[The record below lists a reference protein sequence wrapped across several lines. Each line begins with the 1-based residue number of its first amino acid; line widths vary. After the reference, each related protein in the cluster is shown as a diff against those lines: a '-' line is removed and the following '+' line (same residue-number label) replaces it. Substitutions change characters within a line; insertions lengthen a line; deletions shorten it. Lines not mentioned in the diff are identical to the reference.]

1 MGKIYRFHA
10 EGGNGEDWFESS
22 EMHSNSI
29 DQIDDPGRAKKEIT
43 SIPTPFA
50 RIDLVNKA
58 FDIACKQGL
67 NGDTI
72 YHKMVADALDLGE
85 ILFNADRYL
94 DRLSVVNWNK
104 NENLQSLENGNE
116 GQKLIGNTLKLF
128 FDQDADQY
136 NFDDLDDIHIIK
148 IDGKVVGGTSPIS
161 LFFTTANNN
170 SNIDI
175 KFGTNRVFDDI
186 YDPLHERS
194 GSYILYLFWLREEIS
209 GFRHK
214 FNTFSKY
221 LDATFQFLRSQ
232 GNNQDLVI
240 SITKVMDGSQQAL
253 ESVVPLTI
261 NDAGNVLKILGNNLY
276 KRKDS
281 EFNSDFIIA
290 SEKVIVGKAPLVLLN
305 EFSPSKRLQYDGSS
319 WESTFRLESYSET
332 PLNERRLPISNRRH
346 PYLVISDLLE
356 PYLVKVPYK
365 FNQVSYQV
373 FCSEENHSYLTPVK
387 PAFFE
392 YFKSNKLEESIGGQK
407 LFEMEELPGG
417 VRVLLRVPIKGGFIP
432 FERFYIY
439 KENVYTGES
448 DIKDGATSGEI
459 IDQKWSMAI
468 TPPIVLSNNG
478 TAENYKA
485 ISVMFS
491 SSDLKPEFN
500 LKEISDNN
508 NNNNADSLVTH
519 SFDDHSPS
527 YRTDYWTFTN
537 CNMFKVEFSRNVKA
551 LVIPKFNQYLP
562 GSQSFK
568 FAIDFGT
575 SNTHLEYRV
584 NGQPQTISAS
594 IENKDAQIAATFAPT
609 TKIIPVAPELIEII
623 REKLLPIEFGSTE
636 SSELLGFPQ
645 RTLLT
650 EPKNVNWNQQQ
661 SLFAGINIPFLYGR
675 RRLVENDITNGNLK
689 WSNYTNE
696 AEAEGRVT
704 LFLEELLFIMRNKVV
719 LNGGNLNK
727 TEIVT
732 FYPSSMTLARR
743 GALSN
748 TWNILINSYFGPA
761 VTNKMVSESL
771 APFFYYKNKGI
782 TAAIQTAVSLDI
794 GGETVDILAFRN
806 NSPVFIS
813 SVRYG
818 AKAMFGDG
826 YSNTTTNGFIE
837 RYSDIVEEKLTANN
851 FRLLKGAKGQI
862 EDNLKDS
869 IDLIDYFFSLEKST
883 STRGVSIISFG
894 KLISGDPKFKSLVLV
909 YTASIFWHIAKL
921 CRLQNIDIPKN
932 ILCSGNGSKIF
943 NILDPSPK
951 SESLKTLIS
960 QVFNIVYGNSDFNQ
974 IDYHSEENPKIIT
987 AKGGLF
993 SDNVDL
999 NLEEKKII
1007 LLGDNESTIL
1017 TVDKTQ
1023 SYKESVIGKEKE
1035 LGNKVA
1041 QEVNKF
1047 INDFNTI
1054 DKVIKFK
1061 DKFDI
1066 EPNALNQILEIIEE
1080 NAAENTAEGISRKL
1094 LEIGDNVEMDIEESL
1109 FFLPFIGGLN
1119 KAAYLL
1125 ANE

>member
-232 GNNQDLVI
+232 GNKQDLVI

-253 ESVVPLTI
+253 ESIVPLTI
-261 NDAGNVLKILGNNLY
+261 NDAGNVLKVLGSNLY

-290 SEKVIVGKAPLVLLN
+290 SEKVITGKAPLVLLN
-305 EFSPSKRLQYDGSS
+305 EFNPSISLEYDGSN
-319 WESTFRLESYSET
+319 WESTFKLESYSEIS
-332 PLNERRLPISNRRH
+332 LNERRLPISNRKH

-356 PYLVKVPYK
+356 PYLVRVPYK
-365 FNQVSYQV
+365 FNKASYQV
-373 FCSEENHSYLTPVK
+373 FCAENNHSYLIPIK

-392 YFKSNKLEESIGGQK
+392 YFKSNKLEESKDGQK

-432 FERFYIY
+432 FERFYIFR
-439 KENVYTGES
+439 ENVYSGES
-448 DIKDGATSGEI
+448 DIKSGGISGEI

-468 TPPIVLSNNG
+468 TPPIILANNG
-478 TAENYKA
+478 IGENYKA
-485 ISVMFS
+485 ISVTLP
-491 SSDLKPEFN
+491 SSDVKPEFN
-500 LKEISDNN
+500 LKEISGDNN
-508 NNNNADSLVTH
+508 FDSLVNH
-519 SFDDHSPS
+519 SFDFNNSIA
-527 YRTDYWTFTN
+527 RTDYWTFTS
-537 CNMFKVEFSRNVKA
+537 CNIFKAEFNRGVNA
-551 LVIPKFNQYLP
+551 LVIPKFSLYSP
-562 GSQSFK
+562 GTKTFK
-568 FAIDFGT
+568 FAVDFGT

-584 NGQPQTISAS
+584 DGQPQTINAS
-594 IENKDAQIAATFAPT
+594 VQNDDAQIATTFEST
-609 TKIIPVAPELIEII
+609 TKTIPVAPELIEII

-636 SSELLGFPQ
+636 FSKLLGFPQ

-650 EPKNVNWNQQQ
+650 EPQNVNWNQQN
-661 SLFAGINIPFLYGR
+661 SLFAGINIPFVYGR
-675 RRLVENDITNGNLK
+675 SRLDDSTVTNGNLK

-696 AEAEGRVT
+696 AKAEGRVL
-704 LFLEELLFIMRNKVV
+704 LFLEELMFIMRNKVV
-719 LNGGNLNK
+719 LNGGNLNN

-743 GALSN
+743 GSLSN
-748 TWNILINSYFGPA
+748 TWNTLIKSYFGPE

-771 APFFYYKNKGI
+771 APFFYYRNKGI
-782 TAAIQTAVSLDI
+782 TAAIQTAVSIDI
-794 GGETVDILAFRN
+794 GGETVDILAIKN
-806 NSPVFIS
+806 NSPLFIS

-818 AKAMFGDG
+818 ARALFGDG
-826 YSNTTTNGFIE
+826 YSNTTTNGFIKQ
-837 RYSDIVEEKLTANN
+837 YSSIVEEKLAANN
-851 FRLLKGAKGQI
+851 FGRLGAAKSQI
-862 EDNLKDS
+862 EAPLKDS
-869 IDLIDYFFSLEKST
+869 IDLIDYFFSLDKST
-883 STRGVSIISFG
+883 STGDGSIISFG
-894 KLISGDPKFKSLVLV
+894 KLIEGDPKFKSLVLV
-909 YTASIFWHIAKL
+909 YSASIFWHIAKL
-921 CRLQNIDIPKN
+921 CKSQNIDIPRN

-951 SESLKTLIS
+951 SESLKSLIGE
-960 QVFNIVYGNSDFNQ
+960 VFSVVYGNADSAS
-974 IDYHSEENPKIIT
+974 IDYHSEESPKLIT

-993 SDNVDL
+993 SDNNDV

-1007 LLGDNESTIL
+1007 LLGDDESTIL
-1017 TVDKTQ
+1017 TDDTTQ
-1023 SYKESVIGKEKE
+1023 SYGESVIGKEEE

-1041 QEVNKF
+1041 REVNKF

-1054 DKVIKFK
+1054 DKAIKFK
-1061 DKFDI
+1061 NKFDI
-1066 EPNALNQILEIIEE
+1066 DPKALKQILKIIGE

-1094 LEIGDNVEMDIEESL
+1094 LEVGDNVEMDIEESL

-1119 KAAYLL
+1119 KAANLL
-1125 ANE
+1125 AYE